1 MTINQEELSILLKIH
16 FNKGYLTT
24 KAILNEWDYK
34 RIPSMVEKGWLIPVG
49 RKKRYHIL
57 NHQNKITY
65 VIEKAINNAV
75 DNIFMLINQYPK

>member
-49 RKKRYHIL
+49 RQKGYHIL
-57 NHQNKITY
+57 NHKNKITY